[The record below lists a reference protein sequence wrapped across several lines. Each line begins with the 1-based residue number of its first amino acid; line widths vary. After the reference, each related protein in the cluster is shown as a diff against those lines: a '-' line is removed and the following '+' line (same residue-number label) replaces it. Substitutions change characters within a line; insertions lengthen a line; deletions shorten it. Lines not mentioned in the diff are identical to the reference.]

1 MLKCFIEQIPDLVSH
16 YGEVIHP
23 QLTGI
28 YTDFPQ
34 SLSSISVEQD
44 PEPLMLLVQA
54 LYSLADLLDWLT
66 GGTCFSTQ

>member
-1 MLKCFIEQIPDLVSH
+1 MSY
-16 YGEVIHP
+16 YGKVIHS

-28 YTDFPQ
+28 YSDFPQ

-44 PEPLMLLVQA
+44 PELLVLFVER

-66 GGTCFSTQ
+66 GGTCFSIQ